1 MCKGRTVVLSSGGA
15 LLISP
20 RLLGSLR
27 GPQDLHPWTGHLCAV
42 LVPGWSDLLP
52 TPRLL
57 KLGKFKRR
65 GESRIQVYCRK
76 FGKNCSTK
84 GKSKMIKGHIHLR
97 VYSPNRLAALS
108 PERPYN
114 SRCHQPRRRGFWS
127 MSRPHMGLWFFYTF
141 AFLLCKKVA
150 LHCFRLHYLVTFK
163 FARIF
168 IFCEHWYFF
177 YWAKP
182 VKDFALLGVY
192 LFLMKFLKLFMYGL
206 SCMVPILLF

>member
-1 MCKGRTVVLSSGGA
+1 
-15 LLISP
+15 
-20 RLLGSLR
+20 
-27 GPQDLHPWTGHLCAV
+27 
-42 LVPGWSDLLP
+42 
-52 TPRLL
+52 
-57 KLGKFKRR
+57 
-65 GESRIQVYCRK
+65 
-76 FGKNCSTK
+76 
-84 GKSKMIKGHIHLR
+84 MIKGHIHLR